1 MFLEEV
7 VPQVDLS
14 RKLFLSS
21 TKAMAVESA
30 HGLAFHTGLGTSLYS
45 ASTNLF
51 TKYVDAARIE
61 KFASAAYSAPNI
73 SIAANGVDHS
83 ELSRW
88 LDEFYNNTSKS
99 SQANTDLFE
108 SPLSKYYGGEERISH
123 GSGNT
128 MVLAFQGSTSYT
140 GKAYKP
146 EIAVLAALLGGK
158 STIKWSPGFSLLS
171 KAAAEHPAISINT
184 KSAIYS
190 DAGLLYTVI
199 DGPADAVS
207 NMAKSVVSAIKDIA
221 SGKVSKED
229 YQKAVA
235 HAKFVELEFGSNI
248 QAGLELTGTG
258 LISNN
263 NAYQLDETAKA
274 IGNVTKD
281 QVERVSKFLKR
292 CGSNTLINI

>member
-1 MFLEEV
+1 
-7 VPQVDLS
+7 
-14 RKLFLSS
+14 
-21 TKAMAVESA
+21 MAVESA

-45 ASTNLF
+45 ASTALF

-61 KFASAAYSAPNI
+61 DFASAAYSVPNI
-73 SIAANGVDHS
+73 SFAANGVDHS

-88 LDEFYNNTSKS
+88 IDEFYTNTSKS
-99 SQANTDLFE
+99 SQPNIHLPE
-108 SPLSKYYGGEERISH
+108 SPPTKYHGGEERISH

-128 MVLAFQGSTSYT
+128 MVIAFQGSSSFT

-171 KAAAEHPAISINT
+171 KAASEQPSISIDT

-199 DGPADAVS
+199 DGPAEAVS
-207 NMAKSVVSAIKDIA
+207 NMAKFLVSTIKDLA

-235 HAKFVELEFGSNI
+235 HAKFVELEFGSNT

-258 LISNN
+258 LISSN
-263 NAYQLDETAKA
+263 NAYQLDETAKS

-281 QVERVSKFLKR
+281 QLERVSQLLSNIKLHHKLTSQSLLKH
-292 CGSNTLINI
+292 C